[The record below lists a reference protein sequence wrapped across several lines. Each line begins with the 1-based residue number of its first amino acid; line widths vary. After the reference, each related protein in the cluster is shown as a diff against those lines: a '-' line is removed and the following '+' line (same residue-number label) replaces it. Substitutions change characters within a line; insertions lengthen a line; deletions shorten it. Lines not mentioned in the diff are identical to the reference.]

1 MSLGSRDFGFIEL
14 EARGIDRPVDQIVQ
28 VGSNLSRQREGE
40 KWERQDVFIVLTY
53 LQSWS

>member
-53 LQSWS
+53 LQLWS

>member
-1 MSLGSRDFGFIEL
+1 MSPGSRDFGFIEL

-53 LQSWS
+53 LQLWS